1 MAIGYYI
8 GPGDKTT
15 CGGTVLGGDPTFSL
29 FGLIHACEGDLVTCG
44 ENDESYQI
52 HGGVSHVISN
62 GKRVAGTLDSFSG
75 CPCRAQLIPSNFE
88 GSYVNEPPVAKSAKT
103 TTQPTTTAP
112 SPASSKDI
120 TTPRPSGFASST
132 TASSASGFT
141 RLDAQE
147 PGFYIVPK
155 STTREQLEAS
165 LFTLRDPAVMGK
177 FKLLNP
183 NLRDVKA
190 GSMIVLSDPNNYQC
204 TREEALLMD
213 VAARTNQILET
224 LSPEE
229 ADFMVQHRDV
239 IQTILGFGSKAIGI
253 GASIFKNN
261 LDNVSDT
268 LKKIEALHQHS
279 FLRDGHLSSP
289 TFLAE
294 RQKLLA
300 QLDGHL
306 TSLTRKGIGFP
317 DHPNLNRAMFL
328 SPPSLVH
335 RWTEAGGVGQMPGY
349 ATHLEGVAGASKY
362 LKYGGWVGTAI
373 GGGESAMKVQGVCAG
388 GNPEAC
394 ERVRF
399 TETGSFVVGIG
410 GGMGAGWML
419 SAPVVGA
426 LCIGLGVPTGGIGT
440 LACSIIVVGAGA
452 YVGGEV
458 GGKLGEMA
466 GEVIYEAT
474 K

>member
-44 ENDESYQI
+44 ENDESYRI

-103 TTQPTTTAP
+103 TIQPTTTAP

-229 ADFMVQHRDV
+229 ADFMVQHRDA
-239 IQTILGFGSKAIGI
+239 IQTILGLGSNAIGI

-279 FLRDGHLSSP
+279 FLRDGHLNSP

-294 RQKLLA
+294 RQKLLG

>member
-1 MAIGYYI
+1 MAKGHFIRL
-8 GPGDKTT
+8 GDETT
-15 CGGTVLGGDPTFSL
+15 CGGKVLEADTRVMM
-29 FGLIHACEGDLVTCG
+29 FGIAHAREGDRVSCG
-44 ENDESYQI
+44 KNDETYTI
-52 HGGVSHVISN
+52 VGGVSYINSHGRI
-62 GKRVAGTLDSFSG
+62 VAGSLDSYTT
-75 CPCRAQLIPSNFE
+75 CPCRARLIPSVFTATYE
-88 GSYVNEPPVAKSAKT
+88 SRSSAAPQT
-103 TTQPTTTAP
+103 TRAAP
-112 SPASSKDI
+112 QQGTPLARNPAA
-120 TTPRPSGFASST
+120 PRSAGFAS
-132 TASSASGFT
+132 ASSTSKPVPLGSAT
-141 RLDAQE
+141 AQE

-183 NLRDVKA
+183 NLRDIKA

-229 ADFMVQHRDV
+229 ADFMVQHRDA
-239 IQTILGFGSKAIGI
+239 IQTFLGHGSTAIGV
-253 GASIFKNN
+253 GASILKNN

-300 QLDGHL
+300 QLDIHL

-328 SPPSLVH
+328 SPPTLVH
-335 RWTEAGGVGQMPGY
+335 RWTEAGGVGRIPGY
-349 ATHLEGVAGASKY
+349 ATHLAGVARASKY
-362 LKYGGWVGTAI
+362 LKYGGWVGTAV
-373 GGGESAMKVQGVCAG
+373 GGGASAMKVQDVCSAG
-388 GNPEAC
+388 NAEAC
-394 ERVRF
+394 ERVKF
-399 TETGSFVVGIG
+399 TEAGSFAGGVGGGAAIG
-410 GGMGAGWML
+410 GLL
-419 SAPVVGA
+419 SAPIVGG
-426 LCIGLGVPTGGIGT
+426 LCVGLGVVGGLVCGVV
-440 LACSIIVVGAGA
+440 VVGGGSYAGSVYGA
-452 YVGGEV
+452 KGGEII
-458 GGKLGEMA
+458 
-466 GEVIYEAT
+466 GEVIYEST

>member
-1 MAIGYYI
+1 MAEGFFIRKD
-8 GPGDKTT
+8 DKTT
-15 CGGTVLGGDPTFSL
+15 CGGKVLEADTNIMMFGIAHARAGDRVS
-29 FGLIHACEGDLVTCG
+29 CG
-44 ENDESYQI
+44 KDDKTYVIE
-52 HGGVSHVISN
+52 GGVSYIVSH
-62 GKRVAGTLDSFSG
+62 GKLVAGSLDSYSS
-75 CPCRAQLIPSNFE
+75 CPCKAGLIPSFFTN
-88 GSYVNEPPVAKSAKT
+88 SYMSSRNAAPHATRAA
-103 TTQPTTTAP
+103 TQQ
-112 SPASSKDI
+112 
-120 TTPRPSGFASST
+120 TTP
-132 TASSASGFT
+132 TASSNPVASRPSSFAPAPSVPNPVRSSST
-141 RLDAQE
+141 AAEE

-213 VAARTNQILET
+213 VAARTNQVLET

-239 IQTILGFGSKAIGI
+239 IQTFLTYGSNATGI

-261 LDNVSDT
+261 LDNVGDA
-268 LKKIEALHQHS
+268 LRDIEALQQNT
-279 FLRDGHLSSP
+279 LQRDGHLRSP
-289 TFLAE
+289 AFFAE
-294 RQKLLA
+294 RQRLLA
-300 QLDGHL
+300 KLNSHM
-306 TSLTRKGIGFP
+306 TALTRKGIGFP
-317 DHPNLNRAMFL
+317 DHINLKKAL
-328 SPPSLVH
+328 GISSQSLVH
-335 RWTEAGGVGQMPGY
+335 LWTDASPAGQIPGY
-349 ATHLEGVAGASKY
+349 ATHLEGVAKASKY
-362 LKYGGWVGTAI
+362 VKYGGWLGTAV
-373 GGGESAMKVQGVCAG
+373 GGGASVLKVQEVCTAG
-388 GNPEAC
+388 NTEAC

-440 LACSIIVVGAGA
+440 LACSIAVVGVGSYAGGA
-452 YVGGEV
+452 LGGQI
-458 GGKLGEMA
+458 GEMS

>member
-1 MAIGYYI
+1 MAKGYFI
-8 GPGDKTT
+8 REHDKTT
-15 CGGTVLGGDPTFSL
+15 CGGKVLEADTSVMMFGIAHARVGDRVS
-29 FGLIHACEGDLVTCG
+29 CG
-44 ENDESYQI
+44 KDNKTYVIE
-52 HGGVSHVISN
+52 GGVSYIESN
-62 GKRVAGTLDSFSG
+62 GRLVAGSLDSYSS
-75 CPCRAQLIPSNFE
+75 CPCKAELIPSFFT
-88 GSYVNEPPVAKSAKT
+88 GSYESSRSAAPHAMRTATPQAAPATSSPV
-103 TTQPTTTAP
+103 
-112 SPASSKDI
+112 
-120 TTPRPSGFASST
+120 PRSSGFAPAPTPPSSMLGN
-132 TASSASGFT
+132 SAQV
-141 RLDAQE
+141 AE

-155 STTREQLEAS
+155 STTREQLEAW

-224 LSPEE
+224 LTPEE
-229 ADFMVQHRDV
+229 ADFMVQHRDA
-239 IQTILGFGSKAIGI
+239 IQTILGLGSKAIGI

-335 RWTEAGGVGQMPGY
+335 RWTDAGGVGQIPGY
-349 ATHLEGVAGASKY
+349 ATHLEGVAKASKY
-362 LKYGGWVGTAI
+362 LKYGGWVGTAV
-373 GGGESAMKVQGVCAG
+373 GGGASAMKVQDVCSAG
-388 GNPEAC
+388 NSEAC

-399 TETGSFVVGIG
+399 TETGSFAGGVTGGAMAGAMLTTSAVGGLCIGIGVATAGVGLLACNVIAVGIG
-410 GGMGAGWML
+410 SYAG
-419 SAPVVGA
+419 S
-426 LCIGLGVPTGGIGT
+426 T
-440 LACSIIVVGAGA
+440 L
-452 YVGGEV
+452 GEV
-458 GGKLGEMA
+458 GGEIIGEI
-466 GEVIYEAT
+466 VYESL

>member
-1 MAIGYYI
+1 MAIGHYI
-8 GPGDKTT
+8 GLGDKTD
-15 CGGTVLGGDPTFSL
+15 CGGTVLEGDHTFN
-29 FGLIHACEGDLVTCG
+29 FGLIHAREGDLVSCG
-44 ENDESYQI
+44 KDKKSYRI
-52 HGGVSHVISN
+52 IGGVSHVLSE
-62 GKRVAGTLDSFSG
+62 GRRVAGTLDSFSG
-75 CPCRAQLIPSNFE
+75 CPCRAKLLPSNFE
-88 GSYVNEPPVAKSAKT
+88 GSYVNEPPAPKAARATAQSAS
-103 TTQPTTTAP
+103 PAP
-112 SPASSKDI
+112 SPITTSHS
-120 TTPRPSGFASST
+120 TTPRPSSFTSAPDTSSP
-132 TASSASGFT
+132 SRFT
-141 RLDAQE
+141 SLDAPE

-155 STTREQLEAS
+155 STSREQLEAS

-190 GSMIVLSDPNNYQC
+190 GSMIVLSDPNNFQC

-213 VAARTNQILET
+213 VAAKTNRVLET

-229 ADFMVQHRDV
+229 ADFMVQHRDA
-239 IQTILGFGSKAIGI
+239 IQTFLGHGSTAIGV
-253 GASIFKNN
+253 GASILKNN
-261 LDNVSDT
+261 LDNVSET

-300 QLDGHL
+300 QLDSHM

-349 ATHLEGVAGASKY
+349 ATHLEGVARASKY

-373 GGGESAMKVQGVCAG
+373 GGGASAMKVQEVCTAGNAEACKRVKFTEVGSFAG
-388 GNPEAC
+388 GIAGGAVIGGILTAKTVGGICLAVSVPTA
-394 ERVRF
+394 
-399 TETGSFVVGIG
+399 GIG
-410 GGMGAGWML
+410 ILVCGVVVVTAGSLVGGA
-419 SAPVVGA
+419 VGS
-426 LCIGLGVPTGGIGT
+426 GLGESFGDI
-440 LACSIIVVGAGA
+440 
-452 YVGGEV
+452 
-458 GGKLGEMA
+458 
-466 GEVIYEAT
+466 IYEMRR
-474 K
+474 

>member
-1 MAIGYYI
+1 MATGYYI

-15 CGGTVLGGDPTFSL
+15 CGGTVLEGDVTFSL
-29 FGLIHACEGDLVTCG
+29 FGLVHACEGDLVTCG
-44 ENDESYQI
+44 EDDERYQI

-75 CPCRAQLIPSNFE
+75 CPCKAELIPSNFE
-88 GSYVNEPPVAKSAKT
+88 GSYENEPPVVKTAKT
-103 TTQPTTTAP
+103 FTRPTTTAP
-112 SPASSKDI
+112 SPTSSNYP
-120 TTPRPSGFASST
+120 TTPRPSGFASAT
-132 TASSASGFT
+132 NAPSAPRFT
-141 RLDAQE
+141 SLDVQE

-165 LFTLRDPAVMGK
+165 LFTLRAPAVMGK

-190 GSMIVLSDPNNYQC
+190 GSMIVLSDPNNFQC

-213 VAARTNQILET
+213 VAAKTNRMLET

-229 ADFMVQHRDV
+229 ADFMVQYRDA
-239 IQTILGFGSKAIGI
+239 IQTFLTYGSTAIGV
-253 GASIFKNN
+253 GASIFKSN
-261 LDNVSDT
+261 LGNVSGT
-268 LKKIEALHQHS
+268 LKEIEVLHQRS
-279 FLRDGHLSSP
+279 FLRDGNLSSP
-289 TFLAE
+289 TFLEE

-300 QLDGHL
+300 KLDTHL

-349 ATHLEGVAGASKY
+349 ATHLEGVARASKY

-373 GGGESAMKVQGVCAG
+373 GGGASAMKVQDVCTAG
-388 GNPEAC
+388 NTEAC
-394 ERVRF
+394 ERVKF
-399 TETGSFVVGIG
+399 TEAGSFAGGIG
-410 GGMGAGWML
+410 GGAAVGGPL
-419 SAPVVGA
+419 SAPLVGGLCVGMGVVGA
-426 LCIGLGVPTGGIGT
+426 LVCGVV
-440 LACSIIVVGAGA
+440 IVGVGSYAGSVYGA
-452 YVGGEV
+452 KGGEV
-458 GGKLGEMA
+458 I
-466 GEVIYEAT
+466 GEVIYEYT

>member
-1 MAIGYYI
+1 MAVGYYI

-112 SPASSKDI
+112 LPASSKDI
-120 TTPRPSGFASST
+120 TTPRPSSFASATSDPS
-132 TASSASGFT
+132 ASSFT
-141 RLDAQE
+141 SLDAQE

-183 NLRDVKA
+183 NLSDVKA
-190 GSMIVLSDPNNYQC
+190 GSMIVLGDPSNHQC
-204 TREEALLMD
+204 TRQEALLME
-213 VAARTNQILET
+213 VAARTNQILEA
-224 LSPEE
+224 LNPEE
-229 ADFMVQHRDV
+229 ADFMVQHRDA
-239 IQTILGFGSKAIGI
+239 IQTILGFGSNAIGI

-261 LDNVSDT
+261 LDNVGNALRDIEVLQQQT
-268 LKKIEALHQHS
+268 LQ
-279 FLRDGHLSSP
+279 RDGHLRSP
-289 TFLAE
+289 TFFAE
-294 RQKLLA
+294 RQRLLA
-300 QLDGHL
+300 QLNSHM
-306 TSLTRKGIGFP
+306 TALTRKGIGFP
-317 DHPNLNRAMFL
+317 DHINLKKML
-328 SPPSLVH
+328 GISSQSLVH
-335 RWTEAGGVGQMPGY
+335 HWTNASPGGQIPGY
-349 ATHLEGVAGASKY
+349 ATHLEGVAKASKY
-362 LKYGGWVGTAI
+362 VQYGGWVGTAV
-373 GGGESAMKVQGVCAG
+373 GGGVSAMKVQDVCTAG
-388 GNPEAC
+388 NTQAC

-399 TETGSFVVGIG
+399 TEAGSFAGGIMG
-410 GGMGAGWML
+410 GA
-419 SAPVVGA
+419 VVGA
-426 LCIGLGVPTGGIGT
+426 TLSVEATGRFCIALGAPNGGFGTGICT
-440 LACSIIVVGAGA
+440 AVAVATGAL
-452 YVGGEV
+452 VGGAA
-458 GGKLGEMA
+458 GSGFGEWI
-466 GEVIYEAT
+466 GDVIYEAT
-474 K
+474 R

>member
-1 MAIGYYI
+1 MATGYYI

-15 CGGTVLGGDPTFSL
+15 CGGTVLEGDVTFSL
-29 FGLIHACEGDLVTCG
+29 FGLVHACEGDLVTCG
-44 ENDESYQI
+44 KDDERYQI

-75 CPCRAQLIPSNFE
+75 CPCKAQLIPSNFE
-88 GSYVNEPPVAKSAKT
+88 GSYENEPPVVKTAKT
-103 TTQPTTTAP
+103 FTQPATTAP
-112 SPASSKDI
+112 SPTSSNYP
-120 TTPRPSGFASST
+120 TTPRPSGFASAT
-132 TASSASGFT
+132 NAPSAPRFT
-141 RLDAQE
+141 SLDVQE

-190 GSMIVLSDPNNYQC
+190 GSMIVLSDPNNFQC

-213 VAARTNQILET
+213 VAAKTNQVLET

-229 ADFMVQHRDV
+229 ADFMVQHRDA
-239 IQTILGFGSKAIGI
+239 IQTFLAYGSGAIGI

-261 LDNVSDT
+261 LDNVSKT
-268 LKKIEALHQHS
+268 LREMESLHQRS

-300 QLDGHL
+300 QLDSHM

-317 DHPNLNRAMFL
+317 DHPNLNRALFL

-349 ATHLEGVAGASKY
+349 ATHLEGVARASKY
-362 LKYGGWVGTAI
+362 IKYGGWVGTAV
-373 GGGESAMKVQGVCAG
+373 GGGASAMKVQDVCMAG
-388 GNPEAC
+388 NTEAC
-394 ERVRF
+394 ERVKF
-399 TETGSFVVGIG
+399 TEAGSFAGGIAGGAVIGAALTAKTVGGICL
-410 GGMGAGWML
+410 A
-419 SAPVVGA
+419 VGVTTA
-426 LCIGLGVPTGGIGT
+426 GIGT
-440 LACSIIVVGAGA
+440 LVCGVVVVTAGSL
-452 YVGGEV
+452 VGGAV
-458 GGKLGEMA
+458 GNRLGESF
-466 GEVIYEAT
+466 GGIVYEMR

>member
-1 MAIGYYI
+1 M
-8 GPGDKTT
+8 PMRDH
-15 CGGTVLGGDPTFSL
+15 S
-29 FGLIHACEGDLVTCG
+29 
-44 ENDESYQI
+44 
-52 HGGVSHVISN
+52 
-62 GKRVAGTLDSFSG
+62 
-75 CPCRAQLIPSNFE
+75 AQA
-88 GSYVNEPPVAKSAKT
+88 V
-103 TTQPTTTAP
+103 
-112 SPASSKDI
+112 
-120 TTPRPSGFASST
+120 
-132 TASSASGFT
+132 
-141 RLDAQE
+141 E

-183 NLRDVKA
+183 NLGDVKA
-190 GSMIVLSDPNNYQC
+190 GSMIVLSDPSNYQC

-229 ADFMVQHRDV
+229 ADFMVQHRDA
-239 IQTILGFGSKAIGI
+239 IQTFLTYGSDAIGI
-253 GASIFKNN
+253 GASILHNN
-261 LDNVSDT
+261 LENVRET

-294 RQKLLA
+294 RQKLLT
-300 QLDGHL
+300 QLDTHL

-349 ATHLEGVAGASKY
+349 ATHLEGVARASKY

-373 GGGESAMKVQGVCAG
+373 GGGASAMKVQDVCRAG
-388 GNPEAC
+388 NAEAC
-394 ERVRF
+394 QRVKF
-399 TETGSFVVGIG
+399 TETGSFAGGIF
-410 GGMGAGWML
+410 AG
-419 SAPVVGA
+419 SVTGA
-426 LCIGLGVPTGGIGT
+426 LLSGSSVGYLCVGLGIATGGIAAATCGI
-440 LACSIIVVGAGA
+440 LVVGAGSYA
-452 YVGGEV
+452 GGKFGEMGGEIIGDV
-458 GGKLGEMA
+458 VYD
-466 GEVIYEAT
+466 VI

>member
-1 MAIGYYI
+1 MAEGYFI
-8 GPGDKTT
+8 RKDDKTT
-15 CGGTVLGGDPTFSL
+15 CGGKVLDADTGIMMFGIAHARAGDRVS
-29 FGLIHACEGDLVTCG
+29 CG
-44 ENDESYQI
+44 KDNKIYVIE
-52 HGGVSHVISN
+52 GGVSYMVSH
-62 GKRVAGTLDSFSG
+62 GKLVAGSLDSYSS
-75 CPCRAQLIPSNFE
+75 CPCKASLIPSIFTNTYE
-88 GSYVNEPPVAKSAKT
+88 SSRTAAPHAARTPAQSAASAVNNIPAPRSSGFS
-103 TTQPTTTAP
+103 PAP
-112 SPASSKDI
+112 SAP
-120 TTPRPSGFASST
+120 TPIRG
-132 TASSASGFT
+132 SSAQ
-141 RLDAQE
+141 AVE
-147 PGFYIVPK
+147 PGFYIVPR

-165 LFTLRDPAVMGK
+165 LFTLRDPAVMDK

-229 ADFMVQHRDV
+229 ADFMVQHRDA
-239 IQTILGFGSKAIGI
+239 IQTFLGHGSTAIGV
-253 GASIFKNN
+253 GASILKNN

-300 QLDGHL
+300 QLDIHL

-349 ATHLEGVAGASKY
+349 ATHLEGVAKASKY
-362 LKYGGWVGTAI
+362 LKYGGWVGTAV
-373 GGGESAMKVQGVCAG
+373 GGGASAMKVQDVCSAGNTEACKRVKFTEAGSFAG
-388 GNPEAC
+388 GIAGGA
-394 ERVRF
+394 VIG
-399 TETGSFVVGIG
+399 TALTAKTVGGICLAVG
-410 GGMGAGWML
+410 VTTAG
-419 SAPVVGA
+419 VGA
-426 LCIGLGVPTGGIGT
+426 LVCGVVVVTAGSLVGGAVGNGLGELFGD
-440 LACSIIVVGAGA
+440 IV
-452 YVGGEV
+452 Y
-458 GGKLGEMA
+458 EMN
-466 GEVIYEAT
+466 
-474 K
+474 

>member
-1 MAIGYYI
+1 MAEGYFI
-8 GPGDKTT
+8 RKDDKTT
-15 CGGTVLGGDPTFSL
+15 CGGKVLDADTGIMMFGIAHARAGDRVS
-29 FGLIHACEGDLVTCG
+29 CG
-44 ENDESYQI
+44 KDNKIYVIE
-52 HGGVSHVISN
+52 GGVSYMVSH
-62 GKRVAGTLDSFSG
+62 GKLVAGSLDSYSS
-75 CPCRAQLIPSNFE
+75 CPCKASLIPSIFTNTYE
-88 GSYVNEPPVAKSAKT
+88 SSRTAAPHAARTSAQPAASAVNNIPAPRSSGFS
-103 TTQPTTTAP
+103 PAP
-112 SPASSKDI
+112 SAP
-120 TTPRPSGFASST
+120 TPIRG
-132 TASSASGFT
+132 SSAQ
-141 RLDAQE
+141 AVE

-190 GSMIVLSDPNNYQC
+190 GSMIVLSDPNNYRC

-213 VAARTNQILET
+213 VAARTNQVLET

-229 ADFMVQHRDV
+229 ADFMVQHRDA
-239 IQTILGFGSKAIGI
+239 IQTFLGHGSTAIGI
-253 GASIFKNN
+253 GASILKNN

-300 QLDGHL
+300 QLDIHL

-373 GGGESAMKVQGVCAG
+373 GGGASAMKVQEVCTAG
-388 GNPEAC
+388 SAEAC
-394 ERVRF
+394 ERIRF
-399 TETGSFVVGIG
+399 TEAGSFAGGIG
-410 GGMGAGWML
+410 GGALAGGIT
-419 SAPVVGA
+419 APLVGV
-426 LCIGLGVPTGGIGT
+426 LCIGLSVPTAGLAP
-440 LACSIIVVGAGA
+440 LACGILVVGVGSYA
-452 YVGGEV
+452 GGEL
-458 GGKLGEMA
+458 GGA
-466 GEVIYEAT
+466 FGEVVGDKIYESM

>member
-1 MAIGYYI
+1 MAKGYFI
-8 GPGDKTT
+8 REGDETT
-15 CGGTVLGGDPTFSL
+15 CGGKVLECDTHIMMFGFAHARDGDPVS
-29 FGLIHACEGDLVTCG
+29 CG
-44 ENDESYQI
+44 KDNKIYVI
-52 HGGVSHVISN
+52 AGGVSYFKSN
-62 GKRVAGTLDSFSG
+62 GRMVAGSLDSFSS
-75 CPCRAQLIPSNFE
+75 CPCKAGLIPSQDTAGYQSE
-88 GSYVNEPPVAKSAKT
+88 RSAAPHATRTATVQVEPATARAPVTSRSSSFAPTPAPPMPVRNNSAE
-103 TTQPTTTAP
+103 
-112 SPASSKDI
+112 
-120 TTPRPSGFASST
+120 
-132 TASSASGFT
+132 
-141 RLDAQE
+141 LVE

-155 STTREQLEAS
+155 STSREQLEAS

-183 NLRDVKA
+183 NLGDVKA
-190 GSMIVLSDPNNYQC
+190 GSMIVLSDPNNFQC

-229 ADFMVQHRDV
+229 ADFMMQHRDA
-239 IQTILGFGSKAIGI
+239 IQTILGYGSGAIGV

-261 LDNVSDT
+261 LDNVGDALREMET
-268 LKKIEALHQHS
+268 LHQRS
-279 FLRDGHLSSP
+279 FLRDGHLNSP

-300 QLDGHL
+300 QLDSHL

-317 DHPNLNRAMFL
+317 HHPNLNRAMFL

-349 ATHLEGVAGASKY
+349 ATHLEGVAKASKY

-373 GGGESAMKVQGVCAG
+373 GGGESAMKVQDVCAG
-388 GNPEAC
+388 GNAEAC
-394 ERVRF
+394 ERIRF
-399 TETGSFVVGIG
+399 TESGSFVVGIG

-440 LACSIIVVGAGA
+440 LACSIVVVGAGA
-452 YVGGEV
+452 YIGGEV

-466 GEVIYEAT
+466 GEVIYETT